1 MLLSQKGWSRLLFAV
16 VLGAAS
22 CASQAESHYVL
33 EKVVEVSRHG
43 VRPPTPGNRQAMQD
57 GTDRAWPQW
66 TTRDGELT
74 GHGYAAAVLK
84 GRYEAEY
91 YRRQGLLE
99 RGCPAPGA
107 VYVWASPLQRTRAT
121 AQALMD
127 GAFPGCGVAIHAVSD
142 KQDPLFQADKM
153 GLTPLDAEKARAA
166 IQQAMGG
173 SPEQAQQRLS
183 RDIARLQ
190 AAVCQ
195 PNKPCPAFEQPWRIE
210 RKEDGRFSI
219 TGLGTLSNMAES
231 IRLAYSENLP
241 TAQVAFGHGG
251 SASAIAPLLPLLTAR
266 YDFTN
271 DVPYIARRGGSVL
284 LNQITQ
290 ALASDRASADAPP
303 PARWLLFVAHDT
315 NIAYLRTLLGFSWQ
329 QDRYPRGNIPP
340 AGSLVFERWRD
351 KQSGQRFLRT
361 YFQAQSLDQIRRLTP
376 LDARTPPLKTDLSRP
391 GCRPSPVGVLCPWSA
406 SLHQLRA
413 AIDPT
418 ALPAVHYTP

>member
-1 MLLSQKGWSRLLFAV
+1 MVTPVICRCAGRGLLRQSGGITL
-16 VLGAAS
+16 
-22 CASQAESHYVL
+22 CAG
-33 EKVVEVSRHG
+33 KVVEVSRHG

-241 TAQVAFGHGG
+241 AAQVAFGHGG

-290 ALASDRASADAPP
+290 ALASDRASADARRRRAGCCSSRMTPISP
-303 PARWLLFVAHDT
+303 ICAPCWA
-315 NIAYLRTLLGFSWQ
+315 S
-329 QDRYPRGNIPP
+329 
-340 AGSLVFERWRD
+340 AGSRIGTRAEIF
-351 KQSGQRFLRT
+351 
-361 YFQAQSLDQIRRLTP
+361 RR
-376 LDARTPPLKTDLSRP
+376 
-391 GCRPSPVGVLCPWSA
+391 
-406 SLHQLRA
+406 
-413 AIDPT
+413 
-418 ALPAVHYTP
+418 PAVWCLSAGAINRAVNAFCAPTFRHSRSIKFVV